1 MVRWISSL
9 EDYMPD
15 GSVPPGNPSVC
26 AAALSVLLALAST
39 VTAAADP
46 VADFYRGKTIT
57 LIIGSGEGGGYDI
70 NGRLTAAFLSKHIPG
85 HPTIIARNMP
95 GASGMM
101 AADYMFNV
109 AAPDGTVISI
119 PQPTMLLNKVL
130 DASAR
135 YAPQGFTWIGRLGS
149 LQTFGV
155 VSHKAPVQS
164 VQQAKTT
171 ELVMGAAQGAGTG
184 SNVIMALNALV
195 GTKFVLVKGY
205 KSVSESGLAMERET
219 ALA

>member
-1 MVRWISSL
+1 MSYRSVHSAVVGAMVSA
-9 EDYMPD
+9 M
-15 GSVPPGNPSVC
+15 
-26 AAALSVLLALAST
+26 LLAAT
-39 VTAAADP
+39 VATATADP
-46 VADFYRGKTIT
+46 VTEFYKGRTIS
-57 LIIGSGEGGGYDI
+57 LIIASGEGGGYDI
-70 NGRLTAAFLSKHIPG
+70 NGRLAAAFLSKHIPG

-130 DASAR
+130 DASTR
-135 YAPQGFTWIGRLGS
+135 YAPQGFTWIGRIGS

-164 VQQAKTT
+164 VQRAKTT
-171 ELVMGAAQGAGTG
+171 ALVMGAAQGAGTG

-195 GTKFVLVKGY
+195 GTKF
-205 KSVSESGLAMERET
+205 
-219 ALA
+219 